1 MLLNLSNHPSSLWDA
16 KQMQAAAEQYGKVTD
31 MPFPEISPEA
41 DTAEI
46 AALAR
51 DYFNLVIE
59 RLNKSD
65 DACSAVHLMGEMTF
79 SYYLTGLLQQAGV
92 LCVASTSVRNV
103 ISDKDGQK
111 TVSFNFHQFR
121 EYPSLCKNQQP

>member
-1 MLLNLSNHPSSLWDA
+1 MLLNLSNHPSNLWDA
-16 KQMQAAAEQYGKVTD
+16 KQMQAARVQFGKVAD
-31 MPFPEISPEA
+31 LPFPEISPDA
-41 DTAEI
+41 DSNEI

-51 DYFNLVIE
+51 DYYNKVLE
-59 RLNKSD
+59 HLNQSD
-65 DACSAVHLMGEMTF
+65 DACNAVHLMGEMTF
-79 SYYLTGLLQQAGV
+79 SYFLTGLLQQAGV
-92 LCVASTSVRNV
+92 LCVASTSVRKV